1 MKGTNE
7 KPAVVR
13 VQTEERAQEIFALCE
28 QNGWKV
34 LIGIEPDKAEDIT
47 DVTKLLNPRGKT
59 YAFKAPVSKNSPCP
73 CGSGKQYK
81 RCCMK

>member
-59 YAFKAPVSKNSPCP
+59 YAFKTPVSKNSPCP